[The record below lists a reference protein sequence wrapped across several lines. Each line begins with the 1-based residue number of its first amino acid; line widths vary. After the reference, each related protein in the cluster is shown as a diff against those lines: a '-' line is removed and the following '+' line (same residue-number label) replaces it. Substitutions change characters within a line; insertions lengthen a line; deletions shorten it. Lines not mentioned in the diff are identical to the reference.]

1 MKFKNLKITK
11 KKRKKNGAGAVGPC
25 REKEKLKE
33 ESRLFLVLVKSIYQ
47 EASLIFKPLIFR

>member
-11 KKRKKNGAGAVGPC
+11 KKKKRKKNGAVGPC
-25 REKEKLKE
+25 WEKEKLKE
-33 ESRLFLVLVKSIYQ
+33 ESHLFLVLVKSIYQ